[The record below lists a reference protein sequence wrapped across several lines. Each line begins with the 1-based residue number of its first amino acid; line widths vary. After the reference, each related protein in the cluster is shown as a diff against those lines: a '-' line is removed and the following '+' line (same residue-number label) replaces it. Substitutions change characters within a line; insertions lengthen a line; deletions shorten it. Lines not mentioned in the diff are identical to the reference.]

1 MSTDAPIS
9 PVGGVLQAHND
20 FEERKCDYNYV
31 VRGIILGVFLGF
43 FACIGTFFIGPSSP
57 PKVIKDQLRDH
68 NPEYQLAYR
77 DKGGELTKKAK
88 RNSYL
93 GASLL
98 LGLLNVFAWLLFPL
112 PQ

>member
-1 MSTDAPIS
+1 MHRSAPSGESYRLITTLRNES
-9 PVGGVLQAHND
+9 AITITWL
-20 FEERKCDYNYV
+20 
-31 VRGIILGVFLGF
+31 RGIILGVFLGF

-98 LGLLNVFAWLLFPL
+98 LGLLNVFAWLLFPI